1 MLISTGGEQEKLACF
16 EPDST
21 SEALDSCSINWKNQF
36 YIFGGWTKRRQISR
50 ISGYKL
56 ERLDDLPFDHY
67 VGACSVIGDQFVFL
81 CFDYN
86 DANQC
91 RRSTGPPI
99 GGQMYDYDV
108 TFYDGNYYYFGGVSS
123 SRIICLNGTSWT
135 WSSPG
140 QLNSSR
146 SGHGAISVGNIFM
159 VVGGWSTEKNEA
171 CILENEK
178 ITCNELSTS
187 LSNYHTPIL
196 FLVDE
201 NYRNC

>member
-1 MLISTGGEQEKLACF
+1 MAIPAALVAVGDSSSKKSEKF
-16 EPDST
+16 
-21 SEALDSCSINWKNQF
+21 Q
-36 YIFGGWTKRRQISR
+36 
-50 ISGYKL
+50 
-56 ERLDDLPFDHY
+56 
-67 VGACSVIGDQFVFL
+67 
-81 CFDYN
+81 N
-86 DANQC
+86 DIW
-91 RRSTGPPI
+91 SDIEDPPI

-146 SGHGAISVGNIFM
+146 SGHEVISVGNIFM
-159 VVGGWSTEKNEA
+159 VVGGWSVEKNEA
-171 CILENEK
+171 CILENGK

-187 LSNYHTPIL
+187 LSGYLTPIL